1 MYEYTYAKRRKKSL
15 KRWKHSL
22 WMKVIPRLGD
32 YPVDKLFCRYIAA
45 KKKIEYN
52 DKRVRFGNQINMAP
66 GGCLRQQKEEVIVL
80 E

>member
-22 WMKVIPRLGD
+22 WMKVIP
-32 YPVDKLFCRYIAA
+32 VDKRISSFAVILRQ
-45 KKKIEYN
+45 KKIENN
-52 DKRVRFGNQINMAP
+52 DKRVRSGNQINMAP
-66 GGCLRQQKEEVIVL
+66 GGCLRQQKEELIVL